1 MSTTL
6 NDRERVAPDPS
17 IPAAI
22 AAAAVA
28 VMCVV
33 LQISLIAA
41 LFPAVPLAAA
51 FAVASPLLP
60 VVLVAAWGS
69 ARDPVETV
77 PAAVAAA
84 AALGAVSSERVGWF
98 LLALL
103 PTIVA
108 AVTLR
113 AGLGRAPG
121 SRPGGELDGLRDGR
135 VSLLTVAALG
145 AVSAAVGSAAYV
157 ALLTLAAGDVALFP
171 ELLRSIAATTVW
183 SAGLAAVLAPLLRPL
198 RRERRG
204 LFI

>member
-17 IPAAI
+17 LPAAI

-41 LFPAVPLAAA
+41 LFPAGPL
-51 FAVASPLLP
+51 AVASPLLP

>member
-1 MSTTL
+1 MSTTV

-17 IPAAI
+17 LPAAI

-41 LFPAVPLAAA
+41 LFPAGPL
-51 FAVASPLLP
+51 AVASPLLP

-113 AGLGRAPG
+113 ASLGRAPG

>member
-41 LFPAVPLAAA
+41 LFPAGPL
-51 FAVASPLLP
+51 AVASPLLP

>member
-1 MSTTL
+1 
-6 NDRERVAPDPS
+6 
-17 IPAAI
+17 
-22 AAAAVA
+22 
-28 VMCVV
+28 MCVV

-41 LFPAVPLAAA
+41 LFPAGPL
-51 FAVASPLLP
+51 AVASPLLP